1 MIRGIHNAT
10 LRFSGSKCLISK
22 TNEITSETQKKKKK
36 TCVHLNQWTFETVGL
51 QIIDR
56 KDNKISRETE
66 SVENEAFIV

>member
-1 MIRGIHNAT
+1 MIRGIHNAN

-22 TNEITSETQKKKKK
+22 TNEITSETQKK

-51 QIIDR
+51 QIIDG

>member
-1 MIRGIHNAT
+1 MIRGIHNAN

-22 TNEITSETQKKKKK
+22 TNEITSETQKKK

-51 QIIDR
+51 QIIDG
-56 KDNKISRETE
+56 KDNKISRETG

>member
-1 MIRGIHNAT
+1 MFDLKNQWNYFWNA
-10 LRFSGSKCLISK
+10 
-22 TNEITSETQKKKKK
+22 KK